1 MKLSA
6 LIQIINEEV
15 QNLLDPNNLISYIP
29 QGYEHGIL
37 DETFKSVNEIKK
49 LANDIIH
56 RIAEKDYKQF
66 ERSGFKY
73 IGGISLSEIDSN
85 NYDEIRNFIA
95 EMNLQIFFLPKR
107 GTSITKGEYG
117 GEETKKGEK
126 YEPKNERDINI
137 YYNYERTK
145 KLFDEL
151 ISEKGE
157 NLEEYDIYLKLFYNF
172 NSMLTHELQHSYDD
186 YRSGGMTLNTKEF
199 QDYKKKYYNK
209 INNSIYANQIDDL
222 ESLRKYLN
230 LPHEIWARFSQ
241 AMIKLRFYTLDFNE
255 INDNIIEYK
264 MYPINDVIKR
274 FGYEYDDFGV
284 LSPEMK
290 RRLIRKVAQFWHLEQ
305 ERVLELNKKERE
317 KT

>member
-1 MKLSA
+1 MKLSP
-6 LIQIINEEV
+6 LLQIINEEV
-15 QNLLDPNNLISYIP
+15 QNLLDPNYLISYIP

-56 RIAEKDYKQF
+56 RIAEKNYKQF
-66 ERSGFKY
+66 EGSSFKY
-73 IGGISLSEIDSN
+73 IGGIGLSEIDSG

-107 GTSITKGEYG
+107 GTSISKGEYG
-117 GEETKKGEK
+117 AEETKKGENFK
-126 YEPKNERDINI
+126 PKNERDINI
-137 YYNYERTK
+137 YYDYERTK

-157 NLEEYDIYLKLFYNF
+157 NLEEYDIYAKLFYNF
-172 NSMLTHELQHSYDD
+172 NSILTHELQHSYDD
-186 YRSGGMTLNTKEF
+186 YRSGGMAFNTKEF
-199 QDYKKKYYNK
+199 QDYKKKYYKK
-209 INNSIYANQIDDL
+209 ISDYIYRSQIDDL
-222 ESLRKYLN
+222 ESYRQYLN

-241 AMIKLRFYTLDFNE
+241 TMLKLRFYTLDFND
-255 INDNIIEYK
+255 IKDNIIEYK

-274 FGYEYDDFGV
+274 FGYEYNNFAV

-305 ERVLELNKKERE
+305 EKVLELNKKERE
-317 KT
+317 KI